1 MARISSIIG
10 VSILLFI
17 LYIAYTGAITPMDL
31 VLGAIASIIIAS
43 FTADLVVERAGKLV
57 NIKRWCY
64 LVAYSI
70 LYLTVIEARAHWDVV
85 KRILHPRVPVNPSIV
100 RIPYEVESDYAK
112 TTIANSITNTPGT
125 VVVDVDD
132 KRKVFYVHWIDAKEV
147 EDEKARKE
155 VSLVFEKYS
164 KKIFD

>member
-31 VLGAIASIIIAS
+31 ILGAIASVIIAS
-43 FTADLVVERAGKLV
+43 FTADLVVEKAGKLV

-64 LVAYSI
+64 TIAYAI
-70 LYLTVIEARAHWDVV
+70 LYLTVIEAKAHWDVV
-85 KRILHPRVPVNPSIV
+85 KRILHPKVPVNPSIV

-132 KRKVFYVHWIDAKEV
+132 KRKVFYVHWIDAKVV
-147 EDEKARKE
+147 EDEKARRE
-155 VSLVFEKYS
+155 VSFTFEKYA

>member
-10 VSILLFI
+10 VSILLFV

-31 VLGAIASIIIAS
+31 LLGALASVIIAS
-43 FTADLVVERAGKLV
+43 FTADLVVEKAGKLID
-57 NIKRWCY
+57 IKRWGH
-64 LVAYSI
+64 LIVYSI
-70 LYLTVIEARAHWDVV
+70 LYLTVIEAKAHWDVI
-85 KRILHPRVPVNPSIV
+85 KRILHPQVPVNPSIV

-132 KRKVFYVHWIDAKEV
+132 KRKVFYVHWIDAREV

-155 VSLVFEKYS
+155 VSLTFEKYS

>member
-1 MARISSIIG
+1 MTRISSIIG

-17 LYIAYTGAITPMDL
+17 LYIAYTGTITPMDL
-31 VLGAIASIIIAS
+31 VLGAIASVIIAS
-43 FTADLVVERAGKLV
+43 FTADLVVEKAGKLV
-57 NIKRWCY
+57 DVKRWGH
-64 LVAYSI
+64 LIAYSI
-70 LYLTVIEARAHWDVV
+70 LYLTVIEAKAHWDVV
-85 KRILHPRVPVNPSIV
+85 KRILHPKVPVNPSIV
-100 RIPYEVESDYAK
+100 RIPYRVESDYAK

-132 KRKVFYVHWIDAKEV
+132 KRKVFYVHWIDAKKV

-155 VSLVFEKYS
+155 VSLIFEKYS